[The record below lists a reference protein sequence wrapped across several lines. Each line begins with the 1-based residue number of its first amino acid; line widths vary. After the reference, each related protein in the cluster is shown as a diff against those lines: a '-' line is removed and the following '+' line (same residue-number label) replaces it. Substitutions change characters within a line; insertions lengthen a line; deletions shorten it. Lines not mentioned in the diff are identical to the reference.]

1 LDAEPGRSFGSALTR
16 NTEDG
21 VSLSI
26 FLQQLINGVSL
37 GSLYSL
43 IAIGYTMVYGILR
56 LINFAHGDVLMM
68 GCYFAF
74 YGVLIFSLPWWVS
87 FPVALAVTALLG
99 VAIDR
104 GAYLPVRKAPRIS
117 ALITA
122 IGVSF
127 LLENLAL
134 VVFGGRPKAFHRPA
148 VLGHVLQWGEV
159 QMITLSLWIPAITL
173 LLILVLLAIIFRTR
187 TGRAMRAISRDM
199 ETVRLMGVDV
209 NRITSITF
217 ALGSALAAAG
227 GILWALKYP
236 QIDPYMGIVPGLK
249 AFVAAVLGGIGNVAG
264 AAIGGL
270 LLGVLEIMLIAFMPG
285 LAGYKD
291 AFAFLI
297 LIGIL
302 LFRPIGIMGEK
313 LPE

>member
-1 LDAEPGRSFGSALTR
+1 MTP
-16 NTEDG
+16 
-21 VSLSI
+21 SI
-26 FLQQLINGVSL
+26 FLQQLINGISL
-37 GSLYSL
+37 GSLYGL
-43 IAIGYTMVYGILR
+43 VAIGYTMVYGILR

-74 YGVLIFSLPWWVS
+74 YAVLIFSLPWWVS
-87 FPVALAVTALLG
+87 FPIAILLSSLLG
-99 VAIDR
+99 IAIDR

-134 VVFGGRPKAFHRPA
+134 VIFGGRPKAFHRPA
-148 VLGHVLQWGEV
+148 LFGQVIEWGDLHFL
-159 QMITLSLWIPAITL
+159 TLSIWIPAITL
-173 LLILVLLAIIFRTR
+173 FLILLLLLVIYRTR
-187 TGRAMRAISRDM
+187 TGMAMRAISRDM
-199 ETVRLMGVDV
+199 ETVKLMGVDV

-227 GILWALKYP
+227 GIMWALKFP
-236 QIDPYMGIVPGLK
+236 QIEPYMGVIPGLK
-249 AFVAAVLGGIGNVAG
+249 AFVAAVLGGIGNVIG
-264 AAIGGL
+264 AALGGF
-270 LLGVLEIMLIAFMPG
+270 LLGLLEIMLVALFPNLG
-285 LAGYKD
+285 GYKD

-302 LFRPIGIMGEK
+302 LFRPTGIMGEK
-313 LPE
+313 LPD

>member
-1 LDAEPGRSFGSALTR
+1 MSGSNL
-16 NTEDG
+16 
-21 VSLSI
+21 
-26 FLQQLINGVSL
+26 LQQLINGLSL
-37 GSLYSL
+37 GSLYGL

-74 YGVLIFSLPWWVS
+74 YAILIFSLPWWAS
-87 FPVALAVTALLG
+87 FPISILLTALLG
-99 VAIDR
+99 IAIDR
-104 GAYLPVRKAPRIS
+104 GAYLPVRRAPRIS

-122 IGVSF
+122 IGLSF

-134 VVFGGRPKAFHRPA
+134 VIFGGRPKAFGRPA
-148 VLGHVLQWGEV
+148 LFGEV
-159 QMITLSLWIPAITL
+159 LVWGDVRFLTLSLWIPAITFFLIVFL
-173 LLILVLLAIIFRTR
+173 LFVVYRTR
-187 TGRAMRAISRDM
+187 TGMAMRAVSRDM

-236 QIDPYMGIVPGLK
+236 QIDPYMGIIPGLK
-249 AFVAAVLGGIGNVAG
+249 AFVAAVLGGIGNVVG
-264 AAIGGL
+264 AALGGL
-270 LLGVLEIMLIAFMPG
+270 LLGILEILLVAMMPS

-302 LFRPIGIMGEK
+302 LFRPTGIMGEK

>member
-1 LDAEPGRSFGSALTR
+1 LNLIYQKYLFMTFQM
-16 NTEDG
+16 
-21 VSLSI
+21 
-26 FLQQLINGVSL
+26 FLQQIINGVSL
-37 GSLYSL
+37 GSLYGL

-56 LINFAHGDVLMM
+56 LINFAHGDVLMV

-74 YGVLIFSLPWWVS
+74 YAILIFSLPWYAS
-87 FPVALAVTALLG
+87 FLVAIFLTALLG
-99 VAIDR
+99 IAIDR

-134 VVFGGRPKAFHRPA
+134 IIFGGRPKAFYRPPIFGK
-148 VLGHVLQWGEV
+148 VIEWGDLHFL
-159 QMITLSLWIPAITL
+159 TLSLWIPGITFILIIFL
-173 LLILVLLAIIFRTR
+173 LLIVYRTR
-187 TGRAMRAISRDM
+187 TGMAMRAIARDM

-227 GILWALKYP
+227 GIMWALKFP

-249 AFVAAVLGGIGNVAG
+249 AFVAAVLGGIGNVIG
-264 AAIGGL
+264 AALGGF
-270 LLGVLEIMLIAFMPG
+270 LLGLLEIMLVALMPSLG
-285 LAGYKD
+285 GYKD

-313 LPE
+313 LPD

>member
-1 LDAEPGRSFGSALTR
+1 MAFQT
-16 NTEDG
+16 
-21 VSLSI
+21 

-37 GSLYSL
+37 GSLYGL
-43 IAIGYTMVYGILR
+43 VAIGYTMVYGILR
-56 LINFAHGDVLMM
+56 LINFAHGDVLMV

-74 YGVLIFSLPWWVS
+74 YAILIFSLPWYAS
-87 FPVALAVTALLG
+87 FLVAIFLTALLG
-99 VAIDR
+99 IVIDR

-134 VVFGGRPKAFHRPA
+134 VIFGGRPKAFYRPPIFGK
-148 VLGHVLQWGEV
+148 VIEWGDLHFLV
-159 QMITLSLWIPAITL
+159 LSLWIPVITFVLILFL
-173 LLILVLLAIIFRTR
+173 LLIIYRTR
-187 TGRAMRAISRDM
+187 TGMAMRAISRDM

-227 GILWALKYP
+227 GIMWALKFP
-236 QIDPYMGIVPGLK
+236 QIDPYMGIIPGLK
-249 AFVAAVLGGIGNVAG
+249 AFVAAVLGGIGNVIG
-264 AAIGGL
+264 AALGGF
-270 LLGVLEIMLIAFMPG
+270 LLGLLEIMLVALMPSLG
-285 LAGYKD
+285 GYKD

-313 LPE
+313 LPD

>member
-1 LDAEPGRSFGSALTR
+1 MTFQM
-16 NTEDG
+16 
-21 VSLSI
+21 
-26 FLQQLINGVSL
+26 FLQQIINGVSL
-37 GSLYSL
+37 GSLYGL

-56 LINFAHGDVLMM
+56 LINFAHGDVLMV

-74 YGVLIFSLPWWVS
+74 YAILIFSLPWYAS
-87 FPVALAVTALLG
+87 FLVAIFLTALLG
-99 VAIDR
+99 IAIDR

-134 VVFGGRPKAFHRPA
+134 VIFGGRPKAFYRPPIFGK
-148 VLGHVLQWGEV
+148 VIEWGDLHFL
-159 QMITLSLWIPAITL
+159 ILSLWIPGITFILIIFL
-173 LLILVLLAIIFRTR
+173 LLIVYRTR
-187 TGRAMRAISRDM
+187 TGMAMRAIARDM

-227 GILWALKYP
+227 GIMWALKFP

-249 AFVAAVLGGIGNVAG
+249 AFVAAVLGGIGNVIG
-264 AAIGGL
+264 AALGGF
-270 LLGVLEIMLIAFMPG
+270 LLGLLEIMLVALMPSLG
-285 LAGYKD
+285 GYKD

-313 LPE
+313 LPD

>member
-1 LDAEPGRSFGSALTR
+1 MTFQL
-16 NTEDG
+16 
-21 VSLSI
+21 

-37 GSLYSL
+37 GSLYGL
-43 IAIGYTMVYGILR
+43 VAIGYTMVYGILR
-56 LINFAHGDVLMM
+56 LINFAHGDVLMV

-74 YGVLIFSLPWWVS
+74 YAILIFSLPWYAS
-87 FPVALAVTALLG
+87 FLVALFLGAALG
-99 VAIDR
+99 IVIDR

-134 VVFGGRPKAFHRPA
+134 VIFGGRPKAFYRPPLFGR
-148 VLGHVLQWGEV
+148 VIEWGDLRFL
-159 QMITLSLWIPAITL
+159 TLSLWIPFMTFVLILLL
-173 LLILVLLAIIFRTR
+173 LLIIYRTR
-187 TGRAMRAISRDM
+187 AGMAMRAISQDM

-209 NRITSITF
+209 NRITSMTF

-227 GILWALKYP
+227 GILWALKFP
-236 QIDPYMGIVPGLK
+236 QIDPYMGIIPGLK
-249 AFVAAVLGGIGNVAG
+249 AFVAAVLGGIGNVIG
-264 AAIGGL
+264 AAVGGF
-270 LLGVLEIMLIAFMPG
+270 LLGLLEIMLVAFMPSLG
-285 LAGYKD
+285 GYKD

-302 LFRPIGIMGEK
+302 LFRPVGMMGEK
-313 LPE
+313 LPD

>member
-1 LDAEPGRSFGSALTR
+1 MTF
-16 NTEDG
+16 
-21 VSLSI
+21 SI
-26 FLQQLINGVSL
+26 FLQQLINGISL
-37 GSLYSL
+37 GSLYGL
-43 IAIGYTMVYGILR
+43 VAIGYTMVYGILR
-56 LINFAHGDVLMM
+56 LINFAHGDVLMI
-68 GCYFAF
+68 GCYLAF
-74 YGVLIFSLPWWVS
+74 YAFLIFSLPWWVS
-87 FPVALAVTALLG
+87 FPMAILFTALLG
-99 VAIDR
+99 IALDR

-134 VVFGGRPKAFHRPA
+134 VLLGGRPKAFHRPA
-148 VLGHVLQWGEV
+148 LFGQVIEWGDLYFLTLSIWIPT
-159 QMITLSLWIPAITL
+159 ITLFSIIL
-173 LLILVLLAIIFRTR
+173 LLLVVYRTR
-187 TGRAMRAISRDM
+187 TGMAMRAISRDM

-227 GILWALKYP
+227 GIMWALKFP
-236 QIDPYMGIVPGLK
+236 QIDPYMGIIPGLK
-249 AFVAAVLGGIGNVAG
+249 GFVAAVLGGIGNVIG
-264 AAIGGL
+264 AALGGL
-270 LLGVLEIMLIAFMPG
+270 LLGLLEIMLVALLPSLG
-285 LAGYKD
+285 GYKD

-313 LPE
+313 LPD

>member
-1 LDAEPGRSFGSALTR
+1 MTF
-16 NTEDG
+16 
-21 VSLSI
+21 SI
-26 FLQQLINGVSL
+26 FLQQLINGISL
-37 GSLYSL
+37 GSLYGL
-43 IAIGYTMVYGILR
+43 VAIGYTMVYGILR
-56 LINFAHGDVLMM
+56 LINFAHGDVLMI

-74 YGVLIFSLPWWVS
+74 YAFLIFSLPWWVS
-87 FPVALAVTALLG
+87 FPMAILFTALLG
-99 VAIDR
+99 IALDR

-134 VVFGGRPKAFHRPA
+134 VLFGGRPKAFHRPA
-148 VLGHVLQWGEV
+148 LFGQVIEWGDLHFL
-159 QMITLSLWIPAITL
+159 TLSIWIPAITL
-173 LLILVLLAIIFRTR
+173 FFIIVLLLVVYRTR
-187 TGRAMRAISRDM
+187 TGMAMRAISRDM

-227 GILWALKYP
+227 GIMWALKFP
-236 QIDPYMGIVPGLK
+236 QIDPYMGIIPGLK
-249 AFVAAVLGGIGNVAG
+249 GFVAAVLGGIGNVIG
-264 AAIGGL
+264 AALGGL
-270 LLGVLEIMLIAFMPG
+270 LLGLLEIMLVALLPSLG
-285 LAGYKD
+285 GYKD

-302 LFRPIGIMGEK
+302 LFRPVGIMGEK
-313 LPE
+313 LPD

>member
-1 LDAEPGRSFGSALTR
+1 M
-16 NTEDG
+16 
-21 VSLSI
+21 SLSI
-26 FLQQLINGVSL
+26 FLQQLINGISL

-74 YGVLIFSLPWWVS
+74 YGILIFSTPWWIS
-87 FPVALAVTALLG
+87 FPVALGLTAFLG
-99 VAIDR
+99 VVIDR

-127 LLENLAL
+127 LLENLGL
-134 VVFGGRPKAFHRPA
+134 VIFGGRPKAFHRPA
-148 VLGHVLQWGEV
+148 LFGQVLQWGEV
-159 QMITLSLWIPAITL
+159 HLISLSLWIPAITL
-173 LLILVLLAIIFRTR
+173 LLILVLLYIIYRTR

-236 QIDPYMGIVPGLK
+236 QIDPYMGIIPGLK
-249 AFVAAVLGGIGNVAG
+249 AFVAAVLGGIGNVVG

-270 LLGVLEIMLIAFMPG
+270 LLGVLEIMLIAFMPS

>member
-1 LDAEPGRSFGSALTR
+1 MTL
-16 NTEDG
+16 
-21 VSLSI
+21 SLI
-26 FLQQLINGVSL
+26 LQQFINGISL
-37 GSLYSL
+37 GSLYAL

-68 GCYFAF
+68 GCYFAL
-74 YGVLIFSLPWWVS
+74 YVNLMFSLPWWIS
-87 FPVALAVTALLG
+87 FPAAILLTALLG

-127 LLENLAL
+127 LLENLGL
-134 VVFGGRPKAFHRPA
+134 VIFGGRPKAFPRPEIF
-148 VLGHVLQWGEV
+148 GQIFEWGE
-159 QMITLSLWIPAITL
+159 IRLLSLSFWIPGITL
-173 LLILVLLAIIFRTR
+173 LLIGVLLYIVFRTR

-236 QIDPYMGIVPGLK
+236 QIEPYMGIIPGLK
-249 AFVAAVLGGIGNVAG
+249 AFVAAVLGGIGNVVG

-270 LLGVLEIMLIAFMPG
+270 LLGLIEILLVAFLPS

-291 AFAFLI
+291 ALAFLI

-302 LFRPIGIMGEK
+302 LFRPTGILGEK

>member
-1 LDAEPGRSFGSALTR
+1 
-16 NTEDG
+16 

-26 FLQQLINGVSL
+26 FLQQLINGISL

-74 YGVLIFSLPWWVS
+74 YGILIFSLPWWIS
-87 FPVALAVTALLG
+87 FPIALALTAFLG
-99 VAIDR
+99 VVIDR

-127 LLENLAL
+127 LLENLGL
-134 VVFGGRPKAFHRPA
+134 VIFGGRPKAFHRPA
-148 VLGHVLQWGEV
+148 LLGQVLQWGEV
-159 QMITLSLWIPAITL
+159 HFISLSLWIPAITL
-173 LLILVLLAIIFRTR
+173 SLILVLLYIIYRTR

-236 QIDPYMGIVPGLK
+236 QIDPYMGIIPGLK
-249 AFVAAVLGGIGNVAG
+249 AFVAAVLGGIGNVVG

-270 LLGVLEIMLIAFMPG
+270 LLGVLEIMLIAFMPS

-313 LPE
+313 LTE

>member
-1 LDAEPGRSFGSALTR
+1 M
-16 NTEDG
+16 
-21 VSLSI
+21 SLSNL
-26 FLQQLINGVSL
+26 LQQLINGVSL
-37 GSLYSL
+37 GSLYGL
-43 IAIGYTMVYGILR
+43 VAIGYTMVYGILR

-74 YGVLIFSLPWWVS
+74 YAILIFSLPWWTS
-87 FPVALAVTALLG
+87 FPIAILLTALLG
-99 VAIDR
+99 IAIDR
-104 GAYLPVRKAPRIS
+104 GAYLPVRRAPRIS

-122 IGVSF
+122 IGLSF

-134 VVFGGRPKAFHRPA
+134 VIFGGRPKAFGRPD
-148 VLGHVLQWGEV
+148 LFGEV
-159 QMITLSLWIPAITL
+159 LAWGDVRLLTLSLWIPAITF
-173 LLILVLLAIIFRTR
+173 LLIVFLLFVIYRTR
-187 TGRAMRAISRDM
+187 TGMAMRAISRDM

-227 GILWALKYP
+227 GILWALKFP
-236 QIDPYMGIVPGLK
+236 QIDPYMGIIPGLK
-249 AFVAAVLGGIGNVAG
+249 AFVAAVLGGIGNVVG
-264 AAIGGL
+264 AALGGL
-270 LLGVLEIMLIAFMPG
+270 LLGILEILLVAMMPS

-302 LFRPIGIMGEK
+302 LFRPTGIMGEK

>member
-1 LDAEPGRSFGSALTR
+1 MTP
-16 NTEDG
+16 
-21 VSLSI
+21 SI

-37 GSLYSL
+37 GSLYGL
-43 IAIGYTMVYGILR
+43 VAIGYTLVYGILR

-74 YGVLIFSLPWWVS
+74 YAFLIFSLPWWVS
-87 FPVALAVTALLG
+87 FPIAILLTALLG
-99 VAIDR
+99 IAIDR
-104 GAYLPVRKAPRIS
+104 GAYLPLRKAPRIS

-134 VVFGGRPKAFHRPA
+134 VLFGGRPKAFHRPA
-148 VLGHVLQWGEV
+148 IFGQVIIWGDLHFLA
-159 QMITLSLWIPAITL
+159 LSLWIPVITFF
-173 LLILVLLAIIFRTR
+173 LVLLLLFVVYRTR
-187 TGRAMRAISRDM
+187 SGMAMRAIARDI

-209 NRITSITF
+209 NRITSMTF

-227 GILWALKYP
+227 GIMWALKYP
-236 QIDPYMGIVPGLK
+236 QIDPYMGIIPGLK
-249 AFVAAVLGGIGNVAG
+249 AFVAAVLGGIGNVIG
-264 AAIGGL
+264 AALGGL
-270 LLGVLEIMLIAFMPG
+270 LLGVLEIMLIALLPS

-297 LIGIL
+297 LICIL

-313 LPE
+313 LPD

>member
-1 LDAEPGRSFGSALTR
+1 MTFQM
-16 NTEDG
+16 
-21 VSLSI
+21 
-26 FLQQLINGVSL
+26 FLQQLVNGVSL
-37 GSLYSL
+37 GSLYGL
-43 IAIGYTMVYGILR
+43 VAIGYTMVYGILR
-56 LINFAHGDVLMM
+56 LINFAHGDVLMV

-74 YGVLIFSLPWWVS
+74 YAILIFSLPWYAS
-87 FPVALAVTALLG
+87 FLVAILLTALLG
-99 VAIDR
+99 IAIDR

-134 VVFGGRPKAFHRPA
+134 VIFGGRPKAFYRPPIFGK
-148 VLGHVLQWGEV
+148 VIEWGDLHFLV
-159 QMITLSLWIPAITL
+159 LSLWIPFITFVLILFL
-173 LLILVLLAIIFRTR
+173 LLIIYRTR
-187 TGRAMRAISRDM
+187 TGMAMRAISRDM

-227 GILWALKYP
+227 GIMWALKYP
-236 QIDPYMGIVPGLK
+236 QIDPYMGIIPGLK
-249 AFVAAVLGGIGNVAG
+249 AFVAAVLGGIGNVIG
-264 AAIGGL
+264 AALGGF
-270 LLGVLEIMLIAFMPG
+270 LLGLLEIMLVALMPSLG
-285 LAGYKD
+285 GYKD

-313 LPE
+313 LPD